1 MAVTVLLFASIAE
14 AAGSRSLCLDAAP
27 GDTVADVRDRLIA
40 RLPELARF
48 VPTLLYA
55 VDEVYAKPTEPVPD
69 GSTLALIPPVSGG

>member
-14 AAGSRSLCLDAAP
+14 AAGTRSLCIDAAP

-40 RLPELARF
+40 QMPQLARF

-55 VDEVYAKPTEPVPD
+55 VDEVYAKPAEPVPD